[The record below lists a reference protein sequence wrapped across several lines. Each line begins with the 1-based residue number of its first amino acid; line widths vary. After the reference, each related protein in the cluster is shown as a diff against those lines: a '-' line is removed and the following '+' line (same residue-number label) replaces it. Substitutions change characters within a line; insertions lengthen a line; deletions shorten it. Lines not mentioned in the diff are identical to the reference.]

1 MDSEVAVTDS
11 GCTVV
16 ILVIMSCLFSTQKF
30 VSLPSPVIAAFS
42 FVAFDKRKC
51 IRKREKG
58 REYVK

>member
-1 MDSEVAVTDS
+1 MAVTDS

-16 ILVIMSCLFSTQKF
+16 ILIIMSCLFSTQKF

-51 IRKREKG
+51 IRKREKEQG
-58 REYVK
+58 IC

>member
-1 MDSEVAVTDS
+1 MDSGVAVTDS

-51 IRKREKG
+51 IRKREKEQG
-58 REYVK
+58 IC